1 MAQKASLLLTMSD
14 VDQFVLRETLKKA
27 INEIHGEIVHA
38 EVWKKREGLEKREES
53 LKTILAQI
61 PDIANSLA

>member
-1 MAQKASLLLTMSD
+1 MAQKASLLLTMSG

-27 INEIHGEIVHA
+27 INEIQHEIAYA
-38 EVWKKREGLEKREES
+38 ENWKMREGLEKREEN

-61 PDIANSLA
+61 PEVANSAA